1 MSDSPRFVAPARA
14 SVDLTGANMSNVL
27 SMVQE
32 SFQRRGA
39 QVTRGE
45 TASGVAFDIDRDRNS
60 PMTGTTVGVL
70 IPGPVNDVRLWVER
84 QGGSQAQVERIL
96 NEVMR
101 EVSTPDQRGEVRVS
115 GPPRSGRTTVG
126 VAGSDEVREIPN
138 ADPIVYS
145 MALRDAV
152 NRELMAQ
159 PLGTVVV
166 ETHQNVFGEVSRHR
180 WVRVD
185 RETVFSDRGDDAW
198 SRHAVTADSQYPR
211 VGKGERTPQ
220 TPEQYLA
227 EQAGQMR
234 AKVFAGLR
242 DSRRPMAAPA
252 PPETYLG

>member
-1 MSDSPRFVAPARA
+1 MSESPRFVAPARA
-14 SVDLTGANMSNVL
+14 SVDLTGANMMSVV

-60 PMTGTTVGVL
+60 SMTGTTVGVL
-70 IPGPVNDVRLWVER
+70 VPGPVNYVRLWVER
-84 QGGSQAQVERIL
+84 PGGSQAQVERVL

-115 GPPRSGRTTVG
+115 GPPRKPLTTVG
-126 VAGSDEVREIPN
+126 VAGSDEQREIPGD
-138 ADPIVYS
+138 DPIVYG

-152 NRELMAQ
+152 NRELMRQ
-159 PLGTVVV
+159 PFGTVIV
-166 ETHQNVFGEVSRHR
+166 ETHRNVRGEVSRHR

-185 RETVFSDRGDDAW
+185 RETVFSDKGDDVW
-198 SRHAVTADSQYPR
+198 SRHQVSADAQYPR
-211 VGKGERTPQ
+211 VGRGEATGL
-220 TPEQYLA
+220 TPEQYLH
-227 EQAGQMR
+227 EQAAQLGAR
-234 AKVFAGLR
+234 VFAGLR
-242 DSRRPMAAPA
+242 DSRRPVEAA